1 MEPSPESAETRR
13 RRGRRRAQAA
23 PRQGSGAESRRVQIR
38 QLCRQLR
45 RRRPRLILNDR
56 LHCCNSCRWKIFRES
71 NFEASLALQ
80 TLQRRRTALF
90 AWSFHHPPCGLPRS
104 SPSSS
109 SSFSP
114 YSSSSSSSSSFLLLL
129 RRRRPRRGDSR
140 HQIVPM
146 VLNDRLH
153 ISMYCRWKIFANP
166 ILIFN
171 FEALQ
176 SNANSA
182 KETHC
187 SIRFVPSSFT
197 LSSPSSSSSHS
208 SVSSSS
214 PSSFSFSSSVACF
227 AFV

>member
-90 AWSFHHPPCGLPRS
+90 ASSLHHSPCRLPLLHLLTHPFPLPLPLPFPFPRPLLASLSCKFVRFTDSFKCTQFFLCCQKVECG
-104 SPSSS
+104 
-109 SSFSP
+109 
-114 YSSSSSSSSSFLLLL
+114 
-129 RRRRPRRGDSR
+129 
-140 HQIVPM
+140 
-146 VLNDRLH
+146 
-153 ISMYCRWKIFANP
+153 
-166 ILIFN
+166 
-171 FEALQ
+171 FE
-176 SNANSA
+176 
-182 KETHC
+182 
-187 SIRFVPSSFT
+187 
-197 LSSPSSSSSHS
+197 
-208 SVSSSS
+208 
-214 PSSFSFSSSVACF
+214 
-227 AFV
+227 